1 MLLNIQQLIEEK
13 ASKNGYENEVA
24 ITQIKNSK
32 NKIAISYKQLFQQ
45 INNAANHLKKL
56 NIKSMDK
63 IYISSEDSKFYS
75 YLFRSNK
82 N

>member
-32 NKIAISYKQLFQQ
+32 
-45 INNAANHLKKL
+45 
-56 NIKSMDK
+56 IK
-63 IYISSEDSKFYS
+63 
-75 YLFRSNK
+75 
-82 N
+82 